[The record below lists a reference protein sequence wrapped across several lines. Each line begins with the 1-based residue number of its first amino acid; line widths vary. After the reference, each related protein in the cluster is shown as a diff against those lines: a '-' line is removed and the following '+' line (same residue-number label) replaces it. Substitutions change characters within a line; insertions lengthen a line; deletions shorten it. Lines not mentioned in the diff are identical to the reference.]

1 MIVKLP
7 TSSTSHAIIDVWI
20 PILVLLFLLF
30 AQSSDRCSRMDL
42 SDLKKNNPYCISA
55 PEIFSPLYYMTHLE
69 EIQKIVYLLSAM
81 KICVYN
87 TPSGTLD
94 NKMNRITYNT
104 IFNPDV
110 IDGDT
115 YSLTIKNRGD
125 CGMKR

>member
-1 MIVKLP
+1 
-7 TSSTSHAIIDVWI
+7 
-20 PILVLLFLLF
+20 
-30 AQSSDRCSRMDL
+30 
-42 SDLKKNNPYCISA
+42 
-55 PEIFSPLYYMTHLE
+55 MTHHG
-69 EIQKIVYLLSAM
+69 EIQKIVYLFIAM

-94 NKMNRITYNT
+94 NKMNRIIYNT
-104 IFNPDV
+104 ILNPDV

>member
-1 MIVKLP
+1 
-7 TSSTSHAIIDVWI
+7 
-20 PILVLLFLLF
+20 
-30 AQSSDRCSRMDL
+30 
-42 SDLKKNNPYCISA
+42 
-55 PEIFSPLYYMTHLE
+55 MTHLE
-69 EIQKIVYLLSAM
+69 EIQKIVYLFSAM

-94 NKMNRITYNT
+94 NKMNRITHNA

-115 YSLTIKNRGD
+115 YFLTITNRGD

>member
-1 MIVKLP
+1 
-7 TSSTSHAIIDVWI
+7 
-20 PILVLLFLLF
+20 
-30 AQSSDRCSRMDL
+30 
-42 SDLKKNNPYCISA
+42 
-55 PEIFSPLYYMTHLE
+55 MTHLE

-87 TPSGTLD
+87 TPSVTLD